1 MKTNETKI
9 DDNKVDKFFNQ
20 QLETFINNA
29 NKDGLNLYEVC
40 CASARLFIVIRASEE
55 LFYEGITNPTKEQTD
70 NKRNEALMRLSKFY
84 IDAGK

>member
-9 DDNKVDKFFNQ
+9 DDDKVDKFFNQ
-20 QLETFINNA
+20 QLEMFINNA
-29 NKDGLNLYEVC
+29 NKEGLNLYEVC

-70 NKRNEALMRLSKFY
+70 NKRNEILMRLCKFY
-84 IDAGK
+84 NEAGK

>member
-29 NKDGLNLYEVC
+29 NKEGLNLYEVC
-40 CASARLFIVIRASEE
+40 CVVARLFIVIRASE
-55 LFYEGITNPTKEQTD
+55 
-70 NKRNEALMRLSKFY
+70 
-84 IDAGK
+84 

>member
-9 DDNKVDKFFNQ
+9 DDDKVDKFFNQ
-20 QLETFINNA
+20 QLEMFINNA
-29 NKDGLNLYEVC
+29 NKEGLNLYEVC

-70 NKRNEALMRLSKFY
+70 NKRNEILMRLGKFY
-84 IDAGK
+84 NEAGK

>member
-1 MKTNETKI
+1 MKTNEPKI

-20 QLETFINNA
+20 QLEIFINNA

-70 NKRNEALMRLSKFY
+70 NKRNEILMRLCKFY
-84 IDAGK
+84 NDAVK

>member
-1 MKTNETKI
+1 METNEPKI

-20 QLETFINNA
+20 QLEIFINNA

-70 NKRNEALMRLSKFY
+70 NKRNEILMRLCKFY
-84 IDAGK
+84 NDAVK